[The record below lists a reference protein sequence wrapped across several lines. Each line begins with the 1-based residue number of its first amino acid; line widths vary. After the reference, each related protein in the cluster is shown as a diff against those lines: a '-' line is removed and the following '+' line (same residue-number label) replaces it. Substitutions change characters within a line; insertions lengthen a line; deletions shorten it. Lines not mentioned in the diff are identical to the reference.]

1 MFLEIPYIRKT
12 GTLLYNI
19 AREQLL
25 YILDTLLEWME
36 RVIYTKKGEKNPN
49 IQSFHDFA
57 SIKVENIII
66 FSQLSVCAVRLNI

>member
-1 MFLEIPYIRKT
+1 
-12 GTLLYNI
+12 
-19 AREQLL
+19 
-25 YILDTLLEWME
+25 ME

-57 SIKVENIII
+57 SIKVENII